1 MKFTLKVLLIFLISN
16 ISFASS
22 YLSPIDLSFRLKID
36 RLIQCGLKI
45 NPISFNTY
53 PKDRISKQI
62 LIQQEQLNSNCKNLN
77 NSILNEIEQDYQNSK
92 NSLSYSSNVGDY
104 NFQDINQKSYDKS
117 TVSLS
122 HQSKR
127 NDSFDYE
134 LSIQQ
139 NDDETTFDQT
149 KFNYLINN
157 QRLTLGELSRNWSSS
172 YETSLILSPY
182 SKTRP
187 GITLSNNYEYD
198 FNIPLTNNNLK
209 FDYEVFVE
217 KLESNRTIP
226 NAKLLGGRVNL
237 YPNDRLN
244 IVLLRTAMWGGDG
257 QSEDLNSFLKL
268 LKGRDKSDSDDSV
281 NQLAGI
287 DLNYKLLTNKNL
299 DFYTQIIGE
308 DQDAFL
314 PTKRFYQLG
323 LGYSFLSNPNPN
335 KLSIEYLDT
344 GSHGRTS
351 GNSKNVTY
359 NHGIYQT
366 GYRYK
371 NDPLG
376 ANIDGDA
383 SKISLNYYTFLNNN
397 DFLNLSVSKTDLN
410 KNSDNK
416 KKYNNRESFNSL
428 NLNYQKQVNQNLK
441 FNLIN
446 QFNSIKNNQDQINSS
461 INLNYSF

>member
-1 MKFTLKVLLIFLISN
+1 MKLTLKVLLIFLISN

-22 YLSPIDLSFRLKID
+22 YLSPIDISFRLKID

-62 LIQQEQLNSNCKNLN
+62 LIQQEQLNSSCKNLT
-77 NSILNEIEQDYQNSK
+77 NSVLYEIEQEYQNSK
-92 NSLSYSSNVGDY
+92 NSLSYSSNSGDY

-117 TVSLS
+117 TVTLS

-127 NDSFDYE
+127 NDSFAYE

-139 NDDETTFDQT
+139 NDNETTFDQT

-157 QRLTLGELSRNWSSS
+157 QRLTIGELSRNWSSS
-172 YETSLILSPY
+172 YETSLILSPH
-182 SKTRP
+182 SKSRP

-198 FNIPLTNNNLK
+198 FNIPLINNNLK

-226 NAKLLGGRVNL
+226 NAKLLGGRINL

-244 IVLLRTAMWGGDG
+244 IAFLRTAMWGGDG

-268 LKGRDKSDSDDSV
+268 LKGRDKSGDTI

-299 DFYTQIIGE
+299 DLYTQIIGE

-314 PTKRFYQLG
+314 PTQLIKQFG
-323 LGYSFLSNPNPN
+323 LGYSFLSNPYPN
-335 KLSIEYLDT
+335 KLIFEYIDT
-344 GSHGRTS
+344 SPTGIKGDYNR
-351 GNSKNVTY
+351 KNFVY
-359 NHGIYQT
+359 NGIYPD
-366 GYRYK
+366 GYRYLK
-371 NDPLG
+371 DPIG
-376 ANIDGDA
+376 TAIDGDA
-383 SKISLNYYTFLNNN
+383 SKLSMSYNTFLNEK
-397 DFLNLSVSKTDLN
+397 DFINFSISKVELN
-410 KNSDNK
+410 KNSDAK
-416 KKYNNRESFNSL
+416 KKYNDRESL
-428 NLNYQKQVNQNLK
+428 NLLNLHYQKEINENLNFNLK
-441 FNLIN
+441 N
-446 QFNSIKNNQDQINSS
+446 QFINIKNIDNKIDTTIN
-461 INLNYSF
+461 ITYNF

>member
-1 MKFTLKVLLIFLISN
+1 MKLILKVLIIFLISN

-22 YLSPIDLSFRLKID
+22 YLSPIDISFRLKID

-45 NPISFNTY
+45 NPINFNTY

-62 LIQQEQLNSNCKNLN
+62 LIQQEELNSSCKQLT
-77 NSILNEIEQDYQNSK
+77 NSVINEIEQDYQNFK
-92 NSLSYSSNVGDY
+92 NSLSYSSNAGNY

-117 TVSLS
+117 TISLS

-127 NDSFDYE
+127 NDNFDYE
-134 LSIQQ
+134 LSIQK
-139 NDDETTFDQT
+139 NDDKTTFDQT

-157 QRLTLGELSRNWSSS
+157 QRITIGELSRNWSSS
-172 YETSLILSPY
+172 YETSLILSPH

-217 KLESNRTIP
+217 KLESNRTIA

-244 IVLLRTAMWGGDG
+244 IALLRTAMWGGDG

-287 DLNYKLLTNKNL
+287 DLNYKFLDNKNL
-299 DFYTQIIGE
+299 DLHTQIIGE

-323 LGYSFLSNPNPN
+323 LGYSFLNNPNPN

-371 NDPLG
+371 NDSLG

-383 SKISLNYYTFLNNN
+383 SKISLSYYTFLNNN
-397 DFLNLSVSKTDLN
+397 DFLNLSVSKSDLN
-410 KNSDNK
+410 KNSDSR
-416 KKYNNRESFNSL
+416 KKYINNESLNSL

-441 FNLIN
+441 LNLIN
-446 QFNSIKNNQDQINSS
+446 QFNSIKNNKDQINSS
-461 INLNYSF
+461 INLNYLF

>member
-22 YLSPIDLSFRLKID
+22 YLSPIDISFRLKID

-62 LIQQEQLNSNCKNLN
+62 LIQQEQLNSNCKQLA
-77 NSILNEIEQDYQNSK
+77 NSVLNEIEQDYQNSK
-92 NSLSYSSNVGDY
+92 NSLSYSSNSGDY

-117 TVSLS
+117 TVTLS

-127 NDSFDYE
+127 NDSFAYE

-157 QRLTLGELSRNWSSS
+157 QRLTIGELSRNWSSS
-172 YETSLILSPY
+172 YETSLILSPH
-182 SKTRP
+182 SKSRP

-244 IVLLRTAMWGGDG
+244 IALLRTAMWGGDG

-268 LKGRDKSDSDDSV
+268 LKGRDKSGDTI

-299 DFYTQIIGE
+299 DLYTQIIGE

-314 PTKRFYQLG
+314 PTQLIKQFG
-323 LGYSFLSNPNPN
+323 LGYSFLSNPYPN
-335 KLSIEYLDT
+335 KLIFEYIDT
-344 GSHGRTS
+344 SPTGIKGDYNR
-351 GNSKNVTY
+351 KNFVY
-359 NHGIYQT
+359 NGIYPD
-366 GYRYK
+366 GYRYLK
-371 NDPLG
+371 DPIG
-376 ANIDGDA
+376 TAIDGDA
-383 SKISLNYYTFLNNN
+383 SKLSMSYNTFLNEK
-397 DFLNLSVSKTDLN
+397 DFINFSISKVELN
-410 KNSDNK
+410 KNSDAK
-416 KKYNNRESFNSL
+416 KKYNDRESL
-428 NLNYQKQVNQNLK
+428 NLLNLHYQKEINENLNFNLK
-441 FNLIN
+441 N
-446 QFNSIKNNQDQINSS
+446 QFINIKNIDNKIDTTIN
-461 INLNYSF
+461 ITYNF